1 MANEMAHYAKDC
13 WDAELLTSYG
23 WVECVG
29 CADRSAYDLLAHT
42 KATGVSLVAE
52 KTLKEAKT
60 VEITEMQPNKQG
72 LLINQFTKKVKFFM
86 ILNFKTT
93 IKDIFLWKKSKF
105 EENLFLFFLMFFFP
119 SKLDFFS
126 ERN

>member
-29 CADRSAYDLLAHT
+29 CADRSAFDLLAHT

-72 LLINQFTKKVKFFM
+72 LLINQFTKKIKFFM

-93 IKDIFLWKKSKF
+93 IKDTFMRKKKQI
-105 EENLFLFFLMFFFP
+105 
-119 SKLDFFS
+119 
-126 ERN
+126 